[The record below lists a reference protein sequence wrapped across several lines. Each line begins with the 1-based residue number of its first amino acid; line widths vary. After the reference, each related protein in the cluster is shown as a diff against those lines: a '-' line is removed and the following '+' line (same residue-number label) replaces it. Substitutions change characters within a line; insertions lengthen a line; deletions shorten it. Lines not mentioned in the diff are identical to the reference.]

1 MSNIFEKNHFIDEVI
16 AFLVV
21 FYENLF
27 APDDY
32 LEVYLMCFLMK

>member
-1 MSNIFEKNHFIDEVI
+1 MSNIFKKNHFIDEVI

-21 FYENLF
+21 FYENVF

-32 LEVYLMCFLMK
+32 LKV